1 MIKRSTTSTIA
12 SLTLSASIIA
22 GCSSQTAPACDDSVV
37 QDLVTQIMQEQILSE
52 ALQTYFLANDFSEL
66 QARIENELGNMTRA
80 LQNAR
85 ETLRAETESMEG
97 QDLDSPTTEY
107 EFAIRRVADLEN
119 RVSDLQEQQLLLP
132 TMYDRATNASV
143 SISGIR
149 TQSVDDQVRRTT
161 CLCEIAL
168 EFEHPYTGEA
178 INGDVTFEYVAQYSD
193 DGENIYVEGQFM

>member
-22 GCSSQTAPACDDSVV
+22 GCSSQAAPACDDSVV

-52 ALQTYFLANDFSEL
+52 AIQTYFLANDFSEL
-66 QARIENELGNMTRA
+66 QTRIENELGNMTRA
-80 LQNAR
+80 LENAR
-85 ETLRAETESMEG
+85 ETLRVETESMEG

-132 TMYDRATNASV
+132 TMYERATNASV

-149 TQSVDDQVRRTT
+149 TQNVDDQVRRTT

-178 INGDVTFEYVAQYSD
+178 INGNVTFDYVAQYSD

>member
-1 MIKRSTTSTIA
+1 MIKHSTTSTIA

-22 GCSSQTAPACDDSVV
+22 GCSTQTAPACDDNVV

-52 ALQTYFLANDFSEL
+52 AIQTYFLANDFSEL
-66 QARIENELGNMTRA
+66 QTRIENELGNMTGA
-80 LQNAR
+80 LENAR
-85 ETLRAETESMEG
+85 ETLRVETESMEG

-132 TMYDRATNASV
+132 TMYERATNASV

-178 INGDVTFEYVAQYSD
+178 INGNVTFDYVAQYSD
-193 DGENIYVEGQFM
+193 DGENIYVEGQFH